1 MRHHNEAGSH
11 APHRVE
17 QRNRILALAA
27 MVQVAYLVQ
36 GIARRGTA
44 DAVEAET
51 CIGGLFADSGKSV
64 EEIFGSAERLRTGM
78 IVLTSLLQG
87 SEVGR
92 AKELVK
98 YVAGMI
104 SLEKKLARNP
114 AMLQKIATEME
125 RIERQA
131 NYFDSI
137 MHDNII
143 AAIADLY
150 GESVST
156 LKPRIIVLGRNTF
169 LQQSAN
175 TNRVRA
181 LLLSGIRA
189 AHLWRKNGGRHLQLI
204 LRRRSLADQ
213 AQALLREVSR
223 I

>member
-1 MRHHNEAGSH
+1 MQHHNEAGSH
-11 APHRVE
+11 APHLIER
-17 QRNRILALAA
+17 RSRILALAA

-44 DAVEAET
+44 DAIEIET
-51 CIGGLFADSGKSV
+51 CIGSLFADSRNSV
-64 EEIFGSAERLRTGM
+64 EESFGGAEKLRTGI
-78 IVLTSLLQG
+78 IVLASLLQG

-131 NYFDSI
+131 KYFDNI

-150 GESVST
+150 GETIST
-156 LKPRIIVLGRNTF
+156 LKPRIIVLGKNSF
-169 LQQSAN
+169 LQQSAC
-175 TNRVRA
+175 TNRIRA

-189 AHLWRKNGGRHLQLI
+189 AHLWRRHGGRHLQLI
-204 LRRRSLADQ
+204 LRRRALAEQ
-213 AQALLREVSR
+213 AQTLLREVSR